1 MNRPNVLVSSSSN
14 KQSIFRIL
22 REERALHKNMRIV
35 AGDQDVYAP
44 SQHLADA
51 FIHMPPTIEENW
63 SQIQSLIGDHEISL
77 IIPTRDSELMFWSRH
92 KEELASAGTHVAISS
107 DLALSVFD
115 DKLLFA
121 QETQGFPIEPLR
133 TFTDIEKLSSNR
145 IVVKERFGSGANK
158 IIFSNSKIEALNL
171 SASINNPIFQDRVEG
186 LEVSADA
193 FFGPEHDLVGFV
205 TRRRLRIEN
214 GESTVTETFRNPG
227 LEEVLSRYLTELGRN
242 FGLFGPVVLQLFWKA
257 EDIFLAI
264 EVNPRFGG
272 ASSASNAVGLKSL
285 GWLLDWSVSGTK
297 IFEFQ
302 RTNYEIRQTRTSE
315 DQISRVYSS

>member
-1 MNRPNVLVSSSSN
+1 MNRPNVLVPSSSN

-22 REERALHKNMRIV
+22 REERVLHNDMRIV

-44 SQHLADA
+44 SQHMADL
-51 FIHMPPTIEENW
+51 FIRMPPTIEENW
-63 SQIQSLIGDHEISL
+63 SQIQSLIGDNEISL

-107 DLALSVFD
+107 DLALSVFE

-121 QETQGFPIEPLR
+121 QETKGFPIEPIS
-133 TFTDIEKLSSNR
+133 TFTEIEGLSSNR

-158 IIFSNSKIEALNL
+158 IIFSKSKIEALNL
-171 SASINNPIFQDRVEG
+171 SGGMNYPIFQDRVEG

-193 FFGPEHDLVGFV
+193 FFGPDHDLVGFV
-205 TRRRLRIEN
+205 TRHRLRIEN

-227 LEEVLSRYLTELGRN
+227 LEEVLSRYLTELGKN
-242 FGLFGPVVLQLFWKA
+242 FGLFGPIVLQLFWKA
-257 EDIFLAI
+257 DDNFLAI
-264 EVNPRFGG
+264 ELNPRFGG

-285 GWLLDWSVSGTK
+285 GWLLEWSVSGKK
-297 IFEFQ
+297 IFEFH
-302 RTNYEIRQTRTSE
+302 RTNDEIRQTRTSV
-315 DQISRVYSS
+315 DQISRINS